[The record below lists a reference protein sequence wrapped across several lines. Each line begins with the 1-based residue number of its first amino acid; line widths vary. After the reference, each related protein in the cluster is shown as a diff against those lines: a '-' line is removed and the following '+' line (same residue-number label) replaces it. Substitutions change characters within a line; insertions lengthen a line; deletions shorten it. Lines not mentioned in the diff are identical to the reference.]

1 MSDGNNR
8 IGQVLLGK
16 YRIIRYLGE
25 GGFARV
31 YQAEHIH
38 LHQRFV
44 AIKMLTTRFTDEYI
58 KQFHEEAQVLAHLNH
73 PGIIHLLDY
82 DVEGRT
88 PFIVMQYAPNGSLRQ
103 HVRREQRLPLPTVV
117 SYAGQIAAA
126 LQFAHDHHLIHRDVK
141 PENLLLGQQNELLLG
156 DFGIAQLTRS
166 MRTRSI
172 VDVSGTATYMAP
184 EQFQGKPTRAS
195 DQYALGIMVY
205 EWLTG
210 RPPFLGNFFQL
221 ASQHIQT
228 AVPPLRQYSFMIP
241 QLVEEVV
248 QRALTKDPKD
258 RFGCVAEFAHTLES
272 AIVQARRSAAYPTI
286 REQP

>member
-1 MSDGNNR
+1 MSDSNNR
-8 IGQVLLGK
+8 IGQVILGK

-38 LHQRFV
+38 LHQYFV
-44 AIKMLTTRFTDEYI
+44 AIKMLTACFADKDI
-58 KQFHEEAQVLAHLNH
+58 KQFHEEAQILAHLNH
-73 PGIIHLLDY
+73 PGIIRLLDY
-82 DVEGRT
+82 DIEGRI

-103 HVRREQRLPLPTVV
+103 HVPCEQRLPLPKVV

-126 LQFAHDHHLIHRDVK
+126 VQFAHDHHLIHRDVK
-141 PENLLLGQQNELLLG
+141 PENILLDQQNELLLG

-166 MRTRSI
+166 IRTRSV
-172 VDVSGTATYMAP
+172 VDVTGTATYMAP

-210 RPPFLGNFFQL
+210 RPPFLGTFFQL

-228 AVPPLRQYSFMIP
+228 SVPPLRQYSFMIP

-248 QRALTKDPKD
+248 QRALTKDPED
-258 RFGCVAEFAHTLES
+258 RFGCIAEFAHALES
-272 AIVQARRSAAYPTI
+272 AVVQARRNATYPTI
-286 REQP
+286 RERP